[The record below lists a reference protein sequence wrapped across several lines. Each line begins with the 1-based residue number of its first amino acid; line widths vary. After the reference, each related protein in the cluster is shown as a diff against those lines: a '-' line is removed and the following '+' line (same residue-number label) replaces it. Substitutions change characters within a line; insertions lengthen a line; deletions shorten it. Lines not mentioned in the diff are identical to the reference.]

1 MAPGGSAV
9 VTLAAGPLAGQLVQH
24 RLKFQPAGFDE
35 AAVTVDS
42 ARISARGRAWL
53 IGMYDPA
60 G

>member
-1 MAPGGSAV
+1 M